1 MAGWV
6 HMAHSYIWMP
16 VKNPIRWFKLFTFL
30 NILPIEQEHPLNS
43 WEAIAP
49 PAHRA
54 ATATCAT
61 YG

>member
-1 MAGWV
+1 
-6 HMAHSYIWMP
+6 MAHSYIWMP

-43 WEAIAP
+43 WEPIAP